1 MQREVVLKSVLIVSS
16 SQSGTKSLIELMSA
30 QDSYLFQTVSGANQA
45 RRQMMEQDYDIIL
58 INTPLQEEFGDELSI
73 AAAEL
78 RSAGVVLLTGHELA
92 DAVAQRVEEFGVFV
106 VSKPIVRPLF
116 YQAMRLVIAS
126 HRRIVG
132 LKEQNTKLQN
142 KLQVLKVVARAKC
155 ALMQSLK
162 MTEAEAHRYIEKQ
175 AMDLRLSKREV
186 AENILKI
193 YET

>member
-1 MQREVVLKSVLIVSS
+1 MKSVLIVSS

-45 RRQMMEQDYDIIL
+45 RRQMIEQDYDIIL

-78 RSAGVVLLTGHELA
+78 LSAGVVLLTGHELA